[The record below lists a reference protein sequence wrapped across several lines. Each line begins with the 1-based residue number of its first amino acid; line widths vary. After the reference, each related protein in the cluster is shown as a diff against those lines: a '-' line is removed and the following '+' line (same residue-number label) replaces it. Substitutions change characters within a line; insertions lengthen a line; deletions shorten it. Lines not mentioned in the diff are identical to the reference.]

1 MDLTLIW
8 KTVLIGLVEGIT
20 EFLPVSS
27 TGHIIL
33 AEEVL
38 HFQGPPGK
46 VFEIVIQLGAILA
59 VCVLY
64 RAKIFSTVTGVVRRE
79 PLAMRF
85 AAAVIVAFLP
95 AAIVGVAA
103 HKYIKAMLDSPTV
116 VAVALIV
123 GGIAILIIERFAQ
136 RPRIKSIDDID
147 LKTALFIG
155 VCQCLAMIPGVS
167 RSGSTIMARAG
178 FSRGPRSGCRI
189 LVLSRH
195 PHHDRGRGLR
205 SLQELVDA
213 RLARRR
219 PDCAGFLHGVCFCTG
234 RGRRLRALHQPPW
247 LRRLRLVPHCNRR
260 IGARPV
266 VPALNLRK
274 LLERWRKPRFGGVFL
289 AFQ

>member
-1 MDLTLIW
+1 MDLALIW
-8 KTVLIGLVEGIT
+8 KTVLIGVVEGIT

-64 RAKIFSTVTGVVRRE
+64 RAKILATVGGVMRRE
-79 PLAMRF
+79 PVSLRF

-95 AAIVGVAA
+95 AAVIGVAA
-103 HKYIKAMLDSPTV
+103 HKYIKACSTSPMV

-155 VCQCLAMIPGVS
+155 FCQCLAMIPGVS
-167 RSGSTIMARAG
+167 RSGATIMGARVFRVDRATAAEFSFFLAIPTMIGATVYDLYKNWSTLDWHGGGLIALG
-178 FSRGPRSGCRI
+178 FFTAFVSA
-189 LVLSRH
+189 LVVVEPFVRFISRH
-195 PHHDRGRGLR
+195 
-205 SLQELVDA
+205 
-213 RLARRR
+213 
-219 PDCAGFLHGVCFCTG
+219 GFGVFAWY
-234 RGRRLRALHQPPW
+234 RIA
-247 LRRLRLVPHCNRR
+247 
-260 IGARPV
+260 IGAL
-266 VPALNLRK
+266 ALALLFLR
-274 LLERWRKPRFGGVFL
+274 
-289 AFQ
+289 